1 MEEVL
6 TVKYL
11 RQLGIVLTICLLGEM
26 ISKLLN
32 ISIPGNVLG
41 MILLIIILFSRII
54 KVEMIEEIS
63 DFLLKHLA
71 FFFIPAGVG
80 LISNLELLKEQW
92 LPILIICLISTLMV
106 IIVTGLTIQF
116 VKRRLKL

>member
-1 MEEVL
+1 M
-6 TVKYL
+6 KYL